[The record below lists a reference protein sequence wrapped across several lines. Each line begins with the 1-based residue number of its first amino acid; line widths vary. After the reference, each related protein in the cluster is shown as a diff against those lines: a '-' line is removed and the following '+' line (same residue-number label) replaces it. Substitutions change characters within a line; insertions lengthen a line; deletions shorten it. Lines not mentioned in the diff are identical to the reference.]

1 MRRVLISAAA
11 LAVIITF
18 NPIVSPMAGPANA
31 AEVTSPSESY
41 MISRGAQLYDKWWV
55 PVKAAKPEAT
65 HPAYPAA
72 GKKKGNATWRC
83 KECHG
88 WDYKGAEGAY
98 SKGSHFTGIK
108 GVSGMAGADPAAIA
122 ALLRGDLHGYTP
134 EMLPDAAVAELA
146 LFISKGQV
154 DPTPFMADGK
164 SNGDVAAGKIYYEG
178 VCAGCHGL
186 DGKKVKD
193 ADSLGSVSGNTVE
206 LMHKVLNGQPGEAM
220 PALRVLDAQI
230 AADIVAYVQTLPE

>member
-1 MRRVLISAAA
+1 MPRFTLFTAAA
-11 LAVIITF
+11 LAATLTF
-18 NPIVSPMAGPANA
+18 GLAHAQDMAD
-31 AEVTSPSESY
+31 PSEAY
-41 MISRGAQLYDKWWV
+41 TLSRGAQLYDKWWV
-55 PVKAAKPEAT
+55 PIKAPEPKET

-72 GKKKGNATWRC
+72 GKKSGKNTWRC

-88 WDYKGAEGAY
+88 WDYKGAAGAY

-122 ALLRGDLHGYTP
+122 DLLRADQHGYTAD
-134 EMLPDAAVAELA
+134 MIPDSALADLA

-154 DPTPFMADGK
+154 DPAPFMADGK
-164 SNGDVAAGKIYYEG
+164 SNGDVAAGKVFYQG
-178 VCAGCHGL
+178 LCAGCHGL
-186 DGKKVKD
+186 DGRKVKD

-220 PALRVLDAQI
+220 PALRVLDRQLV
-230 AADIVAYVQTLPE
+230 ADIVAYVQTLPE